1 VTTVPGGSGKSAGSA
16 GGRAAGFAFAQA
28 GSLGGG
34 ASGAGCG
41 AELPPQPAASPANS
55 TTPALAS
62 RSGIEKTNLYR
73 RGIVV
78 RASSAAIVAVLSL
91 LLAGCGGFGGGG
103 EVSGEISFLVF
114 GEPEELRAFRS
125 VVREFEEIEPD
136 VDVRLIEAS
145 DRTDLIT
152 RLSTSFAGGS
162 PPDVFLINYRFFG
175 QFASRGAVEPIEDR
189 LAESDAFQ
197 ERDFYPQALDAF
209 RFDGKLT
216 CLPQNISSLV
226 VYFNRDLF
234 RKARVAPPLPGWTWD
249 AMVEKAIRLTRDED
263 GDGNPDQYG
272 LGVEPTLIRIAP
284 FVWSNGGE
292 LVDDEEHP
300 TRFALDKPAAQ
311 AALQEFFD
319 LRQLHLVVPSEVEIE
334 AEDDE
339 SRFQNGRTAMVLSSR
354 RSTPSFRTITAFD
367 WDVAPLPRHKRPA
380 GILHSDAYCLTS
392 ASQSKDA
399 AWRFMEFALG
409 PEGQRITARSGRTV
423 PSLIEVSRSDA
434 FLDPSA
440 KPASSHVFLDTIPFI
455 RRVPN
460 ISTWPEIEDASEGI
474 LEVGFYEGGSGEE
487 TARQLI
493 ARTRAI
499 FARAKR

>member
-1 VTTVPGGSGKSAGSA
+1 V
-16 GGRAAGFAFAQA
+16 
-28 GSLGGG
+28 
-34 ASGAGCG
+34 
-41 AELPPQPAASPANS
+41 
-55 TTPALAS
+55 
-62 RSGIEKTNLYR
+62 EKTNLYR

-78 RASSAAIVAVLSL
+78 RASSAAIVAALSL

-103 EVSGEISFLVF
+103 VSGDISFLVF
-114 GEPEELRAFRS
+114 GEPEELKAFRA
-125 VVREFEEIEPD
+125 VVREFERVEPD

-145 DRTDLIT
+145 DRSDLIT
-152 RLSTSFAGGS
+152 RLSTSFSGGN
-162 PPDVFLINYRFFG
+162 PPDIFLINYRFFG
-175 QFASRGAVEPIEDR
+175 QFASRGAIEPIEDR
-189 LAESDAFQ
+189 LTESDAFE
-197 ERDFYPQALDAF
+197 ERDFYPQALEAF

-226 VYFNRDLF
+226 VYYNRDLF
-234 RKARVAPPLPGWTWD
+234 RKAGVPPPQPAWTWH
-249 AMVEKAIRLTRDED
+249 AMVEKAIKLTRDED

-292 LVDDEEHP
+292 LVDDDDRP
-300 TRFALDKPAAQ
+300 TRFTLDTPAAQ
-311 AALQEFFD
+311 KALQEFLD

-339 SRFQNGRTAMVLSSR
+339 SRFLNGRTAMVLSSR
-354 RSTPSFRTITAFD
+354 RSTPAFRTITSFD
-367 WDVAPLPRHKRPA
+367 WDVAPLPRHKRPS
-380 GILHSDAYCLTS
+380 GILHSDAYCLTAGS
-392 ASQSKDA
+392 TNKDA

-434 FLDPSA
+434 FLDPNA

-474 LEVGFYEGGSGEE
+474 LEIGFYEGGSSRE
-487 TARQLI
+487 TARQLT
-493 ARTRAI
+493 ARTRPI
-499 FARAKR
+499 FARAHD